1 MRTDSDARSIWIL
14 MLGAL
19 ILLLARIGA
28 GTPPLQSSAPL
39 TARIDR
45 IAR

>member
-1 MRTDSDARSIWIL
+1 MSTDSDARAIWIL

-19 ILLLARIGA
+19 ILLLARIGT
-28 GTPPLQSSAPL
+28 GTLPLQSSTPL